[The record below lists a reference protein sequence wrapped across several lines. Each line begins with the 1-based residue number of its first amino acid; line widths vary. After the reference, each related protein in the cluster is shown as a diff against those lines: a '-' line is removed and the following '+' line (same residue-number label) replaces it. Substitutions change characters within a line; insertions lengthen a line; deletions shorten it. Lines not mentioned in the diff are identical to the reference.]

1 MVCCCAC
8 PPAAA
13 HAARIPLAAASVRYA
28 PVAAIAV
35 CEAMLGLGARNWSV
49 RPAPCAA
56 TQRSS
61 SAAWRA
67 ASVRPAWRLAA
78 NAACIE
84 RSPWSRVLFVAFAF
98 HCMHVP
104 SSSVARRN
112 SDNARLGLY
121 LPLDIV
127 VYPPSPFV
135 YPAHRVYRFRIVR
148 LPRVIIIPH
157 VKSTMLVN

>member
-1 MVCCCAC
+1 VVCCCAC

-78 NAACIE
+78 NAACIAQ

-112 SDNARLGLY
+112 SDDARLGPCLS
-121 LPLDIV
+121 LNIV
-127 VYPPSPFV
+127 VYPLEPV
-135 YPAHRVYRFRIVR
+135 C
-148 LPRVIIIPH
+148 LPRASCVPISRRALCTH
-157 VKSTMLVN
+157 YYYFSRKVDYVV